1 MLLCCST
8 RAHILSANP
17 SAQELHCKENELKQR
32 QQQQRQQE
40 ENLQKREQEL
50 EAREIDCLRVELML
64 YSHMMNTQ
72 NTPTPKKRRGK
83 FSKSRLKVR

>member
-1 MLLCCST
+1 M
-8 RAHILSANP
+8 
-17 SAQELHCKENELKQR
+17 HCKENELKQR
-32 QQQQRQQE
+32 QQQQRQHE

-64 YSHMMNTQ
+64 YSHMI

-83 FSKSRLKVR
+83 FSKSRLKVRSHISSHFHIF